1 MFSRWIIVFA
11 GAFAAGCVAYV
22 ADDADANTVAA
33 EAAQRSGGTFTFA
46 TALAAA
52 LRQNPELQALEAKAR
67 AAGAVTQPLEVQSE
81 YRSDDEMLAVMLDPI
96 ALLGLGARGAAQGLA
111 DAAAA
116 EAVAALAA
124 GRWRVTAAVAEIFVM
139 DTALRSLS
147 VPDLAVDVAEF
158 ERAGL
163 ASPIAAEQVRAAQ
176 ARAAA
181 ETFELAREAEANRA
195 ALRNLL
201 GLPAGTPVELA
212 PSDAEPLR
220 QPQATD
226 GAVLARPDLALAT
239 ARFRVADAEF
249 RAAVADQYP
258 SLMLGPEFPL
268 RGDPLELM
276 AILRVPIGMAGRA
289 EAARERRE
297 AARATLA
304 SAYVQASNGAC
315 TAERELAAAAAGETG
330 AALSLRA
337 STRELATA
345 RIALQV
351 EIEGFDRYAKAAA
364 MVVRD
369 TMERRAATT
378 AHVRA
383 RVQRAVAYGWPLT
396 GSGS

>member
-1 MFSRWIIVFA
+1 
-11 GAFAAGCVAYV
+11 
-22 ADDADANTVAA
+22 
-33 EAAQRSGGTFTFA
+33 
-46 TALAAA
+46 
-52 LRQNPELQALEAKAR
+52 
-67 AAGAVTQPLEVQSE
+67 
-81 YRSDDEMLAVMLDPI
+81 
-96 ALLGLGARGAAQGLA
+96 
-111 DAAAA
+111 
-116 EAVAALAA
+116 
-124 GRWRVTAAVAEIFVM
+124 
-139 DTALRSLS
+139 
-147 VPDLAVDVAEF
+147 
-158 ERAGL
+158 
-163 ASPIAAEQVRAAQ
+163 VR
-176 ARAAA
+176 RR
-181 ETFELAREAEANRA
+181 LARPRRRSSSRGEAEANRA

-201 GLPAGTPVELA
+201 GLPAGTHVELA

-220 QPQATD
+220 QPQGTD

-337 STRELATA
+337 STKELATA
-345 RIALQV
+345 RVALQV

-383 RVQRAVAYGWPLT
+383 RVQRAVALRLASHRERVMSHVDLSALQMDQPPTALPRRPLGPRVLGVLPCCCWSRSPPRSCGRCCGRCARCRWRPCAPRT
-396 GSGS
+396 RPAPRPASPKPSAGSKPIRSP